1 MTMKAKPEFRV
12 IVVLDLSLQ
21 SGREHLDGFYHHAD
35 GRTNWEGRLVPSVD
49 ESSEPMVKS
58 IIEKGIDGAVVK
70 SDCSPSIAD
79 AIFATGV
86 PVVAIDRPCHSMSHT
101 ADSYILN
108 DNKLFGREAA
118 KYFDTLGRFA
128 AYGFVPDP
136 NGREWSK
143 ARGSAFMAAV
153 AQRHRDTKVSQL
165 QGDISEWIASLPK
178 PLAVFAAFDRCATM
192 VFDACH
198 ELCLSIPNSVAV
210 LGVDDDA
217 IICEHTRPKL
227 SSIRPNTVMQGFE
240 AAKELDRLLLGKP
253 RHVRPIV
260 CPHIGISERDS
271 TAPIPPGVR
280 IVRETNAY
288 LDRHALDPIRVADVV
303 MHIGVSARLANLRY
317 SESTGRSIQEELVN
331 RRLSEAKRLL
341 SKTSWPMKRIATR
354 CGFSSATIFA
364 HLFTAHFGMSMRN
377 FRASARGTMA

>member
-1 MTMKAKPEFRV
+1 MRRRGGGRRGHLMERPGSAACHAEDIVGRGIRSERHCMTAAMRPIGANGDRGGHPAEAAF
-12 IVVLDLSLQ
+12 
-21 SGREHLDGFYHHAD
+21 HPDGET
-35 GRTNWEGRLVPSVD
+35 TNA
-49 ESSEPMVKS
+49 SEPLKTN
-58 IIEKGIDGAVVK
+58 IGA
-70 SDCSPSIAD
+70 
-79 AIFATGV
+79 AIR
-86 PVVAIDRPCHSMSHT
+86 RPQ
-101 ADSYILN
+101 L
-108 DNKLFGREAA
+108 RR
-118 KYFDTLGRFA
+118 LG
-128 AYGFVPDP
+128 
-136 NGREWSK
+136 
-143 ARGSAFMAAV
+143 
-153 AQRHRDTKVSQL
+153 
-165 QGDISEWIASLPK
+165 
-178 PLAVFAAFDRCATM
+178 
-192 VFDACH
+192 
-198 ELCLSIPNSVAV
+198 
-210 LGVDDDA
+210 
-217 IICEHTRPKL
+217 
-227 SSIRPNTVMQGFE
+227 SSIRPNTVMQGFV

-354 CGFSSATIFA
+354 CGFSSATILA

-377 FRASARGTMA
+377 FRASARGALK